1 MRFDSPAPPPG
12 KRAAMVLAVA
22 VHLLLALFLFYG
34 VHWQS
39 QTSSAVAVELVRSL
53 PAPQVRSRP
62 APQPEP
68 KVEPEVEPKPE
79 PPVETK
85 PPPSPPKPEIVQKEK
100 PVKKPVKKPV
110 EKPKPTEKPKPLEKP
125 KPPNKPA
132 VKPKPQTDPFQKQL
146 QEDLQATEQRKAS
159 EAAAKELAQLQAAQA
174 AASLSKAQQAWQDKI
189 AAKIK
194 GNIVRPVGV
203 SGDPE
208 AVFEVTLLPDGS
220 LVGEPVLKK
229 STGIPA
235 LDDAIERA
243 IRKSDPLP
251 KPADPSVFERRLVLT
266 FRPLEDQ

>member
-1 MRFDSPAPPPG
+1 MKPEPSAPPPG
-12 KRAAMVLAVA
+12 KRAALVLAVA

-39 QTSSAVAVELVRSL
+39 QSSSAVAVELVRSI
-53 PAPQVRSRP
+53 PAPQVRSQP
-62 APQPEP
+62 APPPEP

-79 PPVETK
+79 PQVETK

-100 PVKKPVKKPV
+100 PAKKPV

-132 VKPKPQTDPFQKQL
+132 EKPKPHTDPFQQQL
-146 QEDLQATEQRKAS
+146 QKDLRATEQRKAS

-243 IRKSDPLP
+243 IKKSDPLP